1 MNLWVWLGLFA
12 AILVVG
18 ALINI
23 ILIRRVWRSSKRLMG
38 EISTIRR
45 QLKRQ

>member
-12 AILVVG
+12 AILAVG
-18 ALINI
+18 VLINF
-23 ILIRRVWRSSKRLMG
+23 ILIRRVWRSGKRLMG
-38 EISTIRR
+38 EVSTIRR